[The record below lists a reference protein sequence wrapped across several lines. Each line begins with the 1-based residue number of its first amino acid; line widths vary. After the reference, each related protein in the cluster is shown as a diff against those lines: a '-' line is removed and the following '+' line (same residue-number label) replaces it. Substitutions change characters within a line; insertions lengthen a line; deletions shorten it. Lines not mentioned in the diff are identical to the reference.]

1 MYGQCVRQILTAHV
15 HIAVVP
21 LSVVPVRMHL
31 AVHFKTY
38 QNQGYCTYVARSVL
52 AARRTTPV

>member
-31 AVHFKTY
+31 AVHFKTF
-38 QNQGYCTYVARSVL
+38 QNQGYFTYVA
-52 AARRTTPV
+52 